1 LEDASAQAPSL
12 IRDCDATFTAA
23 SGAVLNDAGL
33 EAVTSG
39 ARGALDELIMERR
52 VQTCQRELLDRP

>member
-12 IRDCDATFTAA
+12 IRDRDATFTDA

-39 ARGALDELIMERR
+39 ARML
-52 VQTCQRELLDRP
+52 